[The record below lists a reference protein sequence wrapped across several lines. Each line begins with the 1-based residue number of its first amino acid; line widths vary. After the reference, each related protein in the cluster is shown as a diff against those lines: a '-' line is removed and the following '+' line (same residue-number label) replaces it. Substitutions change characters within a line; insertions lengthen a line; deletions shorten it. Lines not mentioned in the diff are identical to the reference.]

1 MTSRRDFLSGKSGF
15 CGRGIV
21 DPNDLRKVNLNVEG
35 GFPKVHVDSHTGE
48 RFDLYNDRV
57 KGRVFLITFMTLS
70 DEDSQPVTANLRE
83 GLRRLG
89 DHRVGREIVV
99 NTITL
104 DPENDTLEKLQQFA
118 AKHDVPAGWCFLR
131 GDPADAKAVQQ
142 RLYRFNKIGPNP
154 KLVFY
159 GNAMGNANAWGSFPG
174 LIKPADIA
182 ERIGWVLPQPRPT
195 KLRRAGP
202 RRLWTH
208 PEASH
213 NREV

>member
-1 MTSRRDFLSGKSGF
+1 MTSRREFFTGAGGF

-21 DPNDLRKVNLNVEG
+21 DPSDLRKVNLNVEG
-35 GFPKVHVDSHTGE
+35 GFPKVNLDSHTGE
-48 RFDLYNDRV
+48 RFDFYKDRV
-57 KGRVFLITFMTLS
+57 NGKVFLITFMSLS
-70 DEDSQPVTANLRE
+70 DEESQPVTANLRE
-83 GLRRLG
+83 AIRRLG
-89 DHRVGREIVV
+89 DDKVGREIFI

-104 DPENDTLEKLQQFA
+104 DPENDTIEKLQKFA
-118 AKHDVPAGWCFLR
+118 AQHSVPNGWCFLR
-131 GDPADAKAVQQ
+131 GDPSDANAVQQ

-159 GNAMGNANAWGSFPG
+159 GNAQGNANAWGSFPG
-174 LIKPADIA
+174 LIQPNDIA
-182 ERIGWVLPQPRPT
+182 ERITWVMPQARPA